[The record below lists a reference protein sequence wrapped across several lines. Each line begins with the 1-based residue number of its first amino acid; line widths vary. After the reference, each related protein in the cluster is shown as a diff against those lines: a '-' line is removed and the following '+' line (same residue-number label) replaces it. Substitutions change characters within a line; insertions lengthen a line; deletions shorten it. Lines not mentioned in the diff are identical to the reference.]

1 MVISND
7 FCRQKNDRYLPEM
20 CFYFLRDWCIR
31 VGTWCASLD
40 FQRSEISHVCLRL
53 QQGFSSKTKHGPVQ
67 WSPVFYHV
75 LWSSVWHM
83 EGKTLDQHTHTPCLL
98 VKHFH
103 NSPGSE
109 SLGATGGDSG
119 TWSMWGNNKIWKFT
133 SETVWNIWISIFQP
147 MKTFHFIGF
156 ACVLCINAYC
166 IEKNGV
172 LDPWQLGWLAI
183 RRWDFKPDTR
193 RGFGIYNAVI
203 AYIL

>member
-1 MVISND
+1 MIFVA
-7 FCRQKNDRYLPEM
+7 KEM
-20 CFYFLRDWCIR
+20 IDI
-31 VGTWCASLD
+31 
-40 FQRSEISHVCLRL
+40 FQRCVSISSGIDASELARDVLPWIFRHQRYPSAWGYNKVFHQKLSMVR
-53 QQGFSSKTKHGPVQ
+53 

-75 LWSSVWHM
+75 LWSSVWL

-193 RGFGIYNAVI
+193 RGFGIYNTVI
-203 AYIL
+203 TYIL

>member
-1 MVISND
+1 MIFVAKKMID
-7 FCRQKNDRYLPEM
+7 
-20 CFYFLRDWCIR
+20 I
-31 VGTWCASLD
+31 
-40 FQRSEISHVCLRL
+40 FQRCVSISSGIDASELARDVLPWIFRDQRYPMCAWGYNKVFLQRL
-53 QQGFSSKTKHGPVQ
+53 SMVQ